1 MPLDAAATNYLLTKK
16 PDDYNPYAAGAKRY
30 GMGATGPN
38 LGPMSAKGSTGYMER
53 DAQARAKKA
62 AMMNLL
68 EKQKRG
74 MV

>member
-1 MPLDAAATNYLLTKK
+1 MPLDATNYLLTQK
-16 PDDYNPYAAGAKRY
+16 PDAYNPYAAGAKRY

-38 LGPMSAKGSTGYMER
+38 IGPMSAEGSSGYMER
-53 DAQARAKKA
+53 DAMARAKKA

-74 MV
+74 LV